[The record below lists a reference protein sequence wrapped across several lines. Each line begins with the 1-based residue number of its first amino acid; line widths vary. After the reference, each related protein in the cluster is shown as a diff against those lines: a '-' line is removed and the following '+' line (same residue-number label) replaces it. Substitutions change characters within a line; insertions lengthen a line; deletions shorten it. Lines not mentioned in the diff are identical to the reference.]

1 MNMTSARLHSPHL
14 PAALLLALCQSA
26 CGGGGGSDNVP
37 TPPAPPVVENPAG
50 AGHFE
55 QASLITTVSASAIST
70 ALPAGTSGTIKPLY
84 AVDAW
89 RITYTTSDAQG
100 RNIVASGLVAIPRKS
115 GNAASPVLGYQHAT
129 IKTDAESPGN
139 HATADEPA
147 ILFAS
152 LGYIVSA
159 ADYVGY
165 GATKGTPHPYLLAAP
180 TAASVADFLVASSR
194 FRQTRS
200 IADNGQLFLTGYSE
214 GAYASMATLR
224 RLTQNRTGA
233 LPLAT
238 YLGAGP
244 YSVTRTLNDMV
255 DAARA
260 RNPVIGAL
268 INPGFLKH
276 LGANDRANVR
286 NLLLFTALGDQAD
299 ITFDSTFLDNFL
311 ADDTAAIDAMSNVYN
326 WTPQSPLTL
335 FHGRD
340 DTTVSYA
347 NTELTYQA
355 MQARGAG
362 TLVERV
368 DCPAQPA
375 SHLGCVPAFLMAD
388 VVRLQAVAKGL

>member
-1 MNMTSARLHSPHL
+1 MNTTSRYFPRL
-14 PAALLLALCQSA
+14 PAALLLALCLCA
-26 CGGGGGSDNVP
+26 CGGGGGGSDNIP
-37 TPPAPPVVENPAG
+37 TPPVPPVVDNPAG

-55 QASLITTVSASAIST
+55 QASLITTVSASAINA
-70 ALPAGTSGTIKPLY
+70 ALPAGTANTIKPLY

-100 RNIVASGLVAIPRKS
+100 RSIVASGLVAIPRKS
-115 GNAASPVLGYQHAT
+115 GNPASPVLGYQHAT
-129 IKTDAESPGN
+129 IKLDAESPSN

-165 GATKGTPHPYLLAAP
+165 GATRGTPHPYLLAAP

-194 FRQTRS
+194 FRQTRN

-224 RLTQNRTGA
+224 RLTQNRSGT

-260 RNPVIGAL
+260 RNPLVGAL

-311 ADDTAAIDAMSNVYN
+311 ADDTAAIDAMSNVHD
-326 WTPQSPLTL
+326 WTPQSALTL

-340 DTTVSYA
+340 DATVSYA
-347 NTELTYQA
+347 NSGLAYQA

-388 VVRLQAVAKGL
+388 VARLQAVAKGL

>member
-1 MNMTSARLHSPHL
+1 MNMTSPRLHPPRL
-14 PAALLLALCQSA
+14 PAALLLALCLSA
-26 CGGGGGSDNVP
+26 CGGGGGSGNV
-37 TPPAPPVVENPAG
+37 TPPPPPVVDNPAG

-55 QASLITTVSASAIST
+55 QATLITTVSASAINA
-70 ALPAGTSGTIKPLY
+70 ALPAGTGGTIKPLY

-89 RITYTTSDAQG
+89 RVTYTTSDAQG
-100 RNIVASGLVAIPRKS
+100 RSIVASGLVAIPRKS
-115 GNAASPVLGYQHAT
+115 GNPASPVLGYQHAT
-129 IKTDAESPGN
+129 IKLDAESPSN

-244 YSVTRTLNDMV
+244 YNVTRTLNDMV

-260 RNPVIGAL
+260 RNPVVGAL

-299 ITFDSTFLDNFL
+299 ISFDSTFLDNFL
-311 ADDTAAIDAMSNVYN
+311 ADDTAAIEAMSNVHN

-355 MQARGAG
+355 MQTRGAG

-375 SHLGCVPAFLMAD
+375 SHLGCVSAFLMAD
-388 VVRLQAVAKGL
+388 VVRLGAVAKGL